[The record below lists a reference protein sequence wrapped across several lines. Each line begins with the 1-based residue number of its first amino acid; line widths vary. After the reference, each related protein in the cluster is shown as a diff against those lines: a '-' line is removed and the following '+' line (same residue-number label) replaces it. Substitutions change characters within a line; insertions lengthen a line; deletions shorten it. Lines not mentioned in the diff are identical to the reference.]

1 MRKIWIAAALCSAVS
16 SALVAGAPAQAQ
28 NWGGYDG
35 GHRGGWNHD
44 GPRRGYGDNWRIRAV
59 CSGARADRLEDRLR
73 REVRHGDID
82 RWQARR
88 INDQI
93 DRLEDRQRRPCA
105 ARDWGAIQWIA
116 ERYDRLDRWID
127 RESRDRW

>member
-1 MRKIWIAAALCSAVS
+1 MRKFLVAAALCSAM
-16 SALVAGAPAQAQ
+16 
-28 NWGGYDG
+28 
-35 GHRGGWNHD
+35 
-44 GPRRGYGDNWRIRAV
+44 

-73 REVRHGDID
+73 RKVRQGEIG

-93 DRLEDRQRRPCA
+93 DRLEDRQRRECA
-105 ARDWGAIQWIA
+105 DRDWGAIQSIA

-127 RESRDRW
+127 RKSRDR